1 MNDLFRYDGKR
12 ALLVGCATGMG
23 AAAAKAV
30 QALGGEVHG
39 IDYKTPD
46 YELDSFRTCDLR
58 DEAQIDEALASLEG
72 PFHAVFYCAGL
83 PTTSTPLDI
92 MKVNIIALRKVV
104 TGVHSLIPRGGAVGI
119 IASTGGLRFMENMA
133 DCNEL
138 LATDGYEAAV
148 AWTEAHPDKVN
159 EGYGFSKEAAIV
171 FTMNHALDVVGDG
184 VRVNCI
190 SPGATDTPMM
200 PEFEKTTPKEMI
212 KAFYGPLDRP
222 ATPEEQGWPLVF
234 LNSDAA
240 SFITG
245 LNLIIDGGFVAG
257 MMTGKIDL
265 DEIFAQMAE
274 VQPTN

>member
-12 ALLVGCATGMG
+12 ALVVGCATGMG

-30 QALGGEVHG
+30 QILGGEVHG
-39 IDYKTPD
+39 IDYREPD
-46 YELDSFRTCDLR
+46 YELTSFRSCDLR
-58 DEAQIDEALASLEG
+58 DEAQIDDAIASLEG

-83 PTTSTPLDI
+83 PTTSSPLDI

-104 TGVHSLIPRGGAVGI
+104 QGVHHLIPRGGAVGI
-119 IASTGGLRFMENMA
+119 IASTGGLRFMERMVA
-133 DCNEL
+133 SNEL
-138 LATDGYEAAV
+138 LATESFDAAV
-148 AWTEAHPDKVN
+148 AWTEAHPDEVK

-171 FTMNHALDVVGDG
+171 FTMNQALEVIGDG

-190 SPGATDTPMM
+190 SPGATATPMM

-212 KAFYGPLDRP
+212 RAFYGPLDRP

-240 SFITG
+240 SFLTG
-245 LNLIIDGGFVAG
+245 QNLIIDGGFVAG
-257 MMTGKIDL
+257 MITGKIDL
-265 DEIFAQMAE
+265 EAILAQMADAK
-274 VQPTN
+274 PAT

>member
-12 ALLVGCATGMG
+12 ALVVGCATGMG

-30 QALGGEVHG
+30 QLLGGEVHG
-39 IDYKTPD
+39 IDYRTPD
-46 YELDSFRTCDLR
+46 YDLASFRSCDLR
-58 DEAQIDEALASLEG
+58 EEEQIAEAIGSLEG

-83 PTTSTPLDI
+83 PTTFPALDI
-92 MKVNIIALRKVV
+92 MKVNIIALREVV
-104 TGVHSLIPRGGAVGI
+104 KGVHHLIPKGGAVGI
-119 IASTGGLRFMENMA
+119 IASTGGLRFMESMA
-133 DCNEL
+133 QSNEL
-138 LATDGYEAAV
+138 LATESYGAAV
-148 AWTEAHPDKVN
+148 AWTEAHPEEVK

-265 DEIFAQMAE
+265 DEILSGMADAQTT
-274 VQPTN
+274 P